1 MQKTYKEKKRAFD
14 EKCEKVMLE
23 LNDAQNERQKT
34 ENKAFTDYMDKC
46 NDILEKYG
54 IFPKDHPPSDKQIRG
69 VDAMFD
75 LIKLKRKMCE
85 LPIIENYERKYEK
98 EMLIEDIKE
107 SKSSVDEFL
116 ETFKFQS
123 KKKKRRRRNR

>member
-1 MQKTYKEKKRAFD
+1 MQTYEEKKRAFD
-14 EKCEKVMLE
+14 EACDKAMIEI
-23 LNDAQNERQKT
+23 NDAQNERQKT

-54 IFPKDHPPSDKQIRG
+54 LFPKDHPPSDKQVSG
-69 VDAMFD
+69 VDALLD
-75 LIKLKRKMCE
+75 LIKIKRRMCE

-98 EMLIEDIKE
+98 EMLIEDIKK

-116 ETFKFQS
+116 EAFKFQP

>member
-54 IFPKDHPPSDKQIRG
+54 IFPKDHPPSD
-69 VDAMFD
+69 VN
-75 LIKLKRKMCE
+75 C
-85 LPIIENYERKYEK
+85 PS
-98 EMLIEDIKE
+98 
-107 SKSSVDEFL
+107 SKTMNVNM
-116 ETFKFQS
+116 
-123 KKKKRRRRNR
+123 KKKC